1 MQPEIMLIFAA
12 VLIIALIIPWLEGLC
27 KKSSHLIIVVVAL
40 ALAFALRAWLIDFQ
54 SGDYNVFLSKW
65 VEYFRS
71 SGGFA
76 GLSSSI
82 GNYNLPYLY
91 FLALFSYLPLNDLHL
106 IKLLSILFDVI
117 LAFGM
122 MKLCGV
128 FTRSASK
135 RLAAYLITLLLPTV
149 VINGAMWGQCDSIYV
164 AFAILAFWLVLSD
177 KPKLSM
183 VCMALSFGFKLQAVF
198 IMPLYLVLLFAKK
211 IKFRHYFIFPITYIV
226 EIIPAVAM
234 GRPFLDAFLL
244 YFRQADTVGSGLNY
258 NSPSMFALFSG
269 SANVAA
275 LSALGIA
282 LAFLFVFL
290 IFLRTWRHRDNLS
303 SEALL
308 GIALLFVIGIPFF
321 LPHMH
326 DRYFF
331 MADVL
336 TLLPAVLYARYAP
349 VTILTSFASGIC
361 YYSYLNQAYLLPTR
375 YGAIALIG
383 VLIIVFTFTEER
395 LCTHSHKIKRL
406 F

>member
-12 VLIIALIIPWLEGLC
+12 ILILALLFPWMEGLC
-27 KKSSHLIIVVVAL
+27 KNNRYLIITAL
-40 ALAFALRAWLIDFQ
+40 ALGLAFALRAFFMDYQ
-54 SGDYNVFLSKW
+54 SGDYNVFLTKW
-65 VEYFRS
+65 VDYFRN
-71 SGGFA
+71 SGGFS

-91 FLALFSYLPLNDLHL
+91 FLALFSYLPSSDLHL

-128 FTRSASK
+128 FTRSAPK

-149 VINGAMWGQCDSIYV
+149 ILNGAMWGQCDSIYV
-164 AFAILAFWLVLSD
+164 AFAILAFWLVLTD
-177 KPKLSM
+177 RPKLSM

-211 IKFRHYFIFPITYIV
+211 IKFWHYLIFPLTYIV

-244 YFRQADTVGSGLNY
+244 YFRQAGTVGSGLNY
-258 NSPSMFALFSG
+258 NSPSIFALFPSG
-269 SANVAA
+269 VNTAA
-275 LSALGIA
+275 LSAVGIL

-290 IFLRTWRHRDNLS
+290 IFLRTYKHRNSLNN
-303 SEALL
+303 EALL
-308 GIALLFVIGIPFF
+308 GVALLFAVGIPFL

-349 VTILTSFASGIC
+349 ITILTSFASGLC
-361 YYSYLNQAYLLPTR
+361 YYSYLNQAYLLPIS

-395 LCTHSHKIKRL
+395 LSTRNHKIKRL
-406 F
+406 S